1 MKKLAISQES
11 TEDEEEPMVRSRK
24 LKGREIAQ
32 DESKRYPED
41 TAVKRAAA
49 YHAGGFHAP
58 PGLQMWINP
67 NIIGVK
73 YSLIVLGGGEGLF
86 APCLCFDPLIGQKL
100 FFINFEL
107 KLEGICHD

>member
-1 MKKLAISQES
+1 MLSFLIHIKIFLRSEKPVKRAVKNIKKLAVSQES

-58 PGLQMWINP
+58 PGLQM
-67 NIIGVK
+67 
-73 YSLIVLGGGEGLF
+73 
-86 APCLCFDPLIGQKL
+86 
-100 FFINFEL
+100 
-107 KLEGICHD
+107 